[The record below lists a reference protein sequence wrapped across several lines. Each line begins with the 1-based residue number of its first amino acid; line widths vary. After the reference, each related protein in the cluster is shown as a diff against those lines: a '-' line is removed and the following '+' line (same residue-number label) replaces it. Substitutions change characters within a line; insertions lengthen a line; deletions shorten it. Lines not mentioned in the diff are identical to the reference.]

1 MPLSVFSKA
10 PEPLI
15 TPLIILAGALNAVE
29 AIQKGCEL
37 YNEYK
42 GVVLQAKETFDEAK
56 EQVEEVLGLWEFI
69 KSKLF
74 GAEPA
79 EIKPD
84 KHRIEET
91 QQKVT
96 QTVTKRAVQQVP
108 LSEQD
113 IKAEL
118 VKNLKVFFKAM
129 IAINKRIAEQQLRID
144 TQYIEPDELLDV
156 SLDLVIAKKE
166 MEKAQKEIREVMIYQ
181 SPPELGAL
189 YTDVIEMFG
198 IVQEKQEVTH
208 LRALKHRK
216 EEVLRKH
223 RLINK
228 IRQRIA
234 WVVVMALIVM
244 ETWGLTIAILLARQ
258 PT

>member
-1 MPLSVFSKA
+1 MPL
-10 PEPLI
+10 L
-15 TPLIILAGALNAVE
+15 ILAGALKAVE
-29 AIQKGCEL
+29 AIQQGCEL
-37 YNEYK
+37 YKEYK
-42 GVVLQAKETFDEAK
+42 GVVLKAKETFDEAK
-56 EQVEEVLGLWEFI
+56 GIAVEVSDVGTGIWDFI

-74 GAEPA
+74 PSDEPPKVA
-79 EIKPD
+79 TPEPVIASKSEVN
-84 KHRIEET
+84 KSVNRRIVEP
-91 QQKVT
+91 
-96 QTVTKRAVQQVP
+96 RG
-108 LSEQD
+108 EQD

-198 IVQEKQEVTH
+198 IVQEKQEITH
-208 LRALKHRK
+208 LRALKQRK
-216 EEVLRKH
+216 EEVLKKQ